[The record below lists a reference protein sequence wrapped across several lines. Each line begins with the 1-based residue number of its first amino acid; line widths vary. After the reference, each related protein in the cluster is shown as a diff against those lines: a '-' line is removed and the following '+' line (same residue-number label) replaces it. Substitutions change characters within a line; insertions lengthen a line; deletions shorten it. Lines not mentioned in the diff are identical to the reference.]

1 MDIEINNNII
11 IIEKQ
16 IYKHGPCKAGV
27 NTNCHIVLESSNG
40 ILSIVITNLPL
51 HVSRYFTKIR
61 LNYNPINKKI
71 HLRCNNADQDIAY
84 RFGIVDNNKEFDN
97 VNDVIT
103 YLQFLYN
110 PYSKTLI
117 DNYHSKKYKHNYSK
131 YIIEMFT
138 SPYLWISLLVLITIF
153 YISSKFIIYPPS
165 L

>member
-1 MDIEINNNII
+1 MNIEINNNIK
-11 IIEKQ
+11 IIEKK
-16 IYKHGPCKAGV
+16 IYEYGPGGRCNPYGE
-27 NTNCHIVLESSNG
+27 LESSNG

-103 YLQFLYN
+103 YLHCLYRPCHN
-110 PYSKTLI
+110 HNHANQGYKQK
-117 DNYHSKKYKHNYSK
+117 YYKYKQK
-131 YIIEMFT
+131 YLQL
-138 SPYLWISLLVLITIF
+138 SRQLDLNPKQKL
-153 YISSKFIIYPPS
+153 
-165 L
+165 

>member
-16 IYKHGPCKAGV
+16 IYKYGQCHRCKPGV
-27 NTNCHIVLESSNG
+27 NTNRKLESSNG
-40 ILSIVITNLPL
+40 ILSIIITNLPL

-71 HLRCNNADQDIAY
+71 HLRCNSADQDIAY

-103 YLQFLYN
+103 YLCLICAPCPHN
-110 PYSKTLI
+110 PHPHNQGYKQK
-117 DNYHSKKYKHNYSK
+117 YYKYKQKYLQLSRQLDLNSK
-131 YIIEMFT
+131 QK
-138 SPYLWISLLVLITIF
+138 L
-153 YISSKFIIYPPS
+153 
-165 L
+165 

>member
-16 IYKHGPCKAGV
+16 IYKYGQCHRCKPGI
-27 NTNCHIVLESSNG
+27 NTNRELESSNG

-71 HLRCNNADQDIAY
+71 HLRCNSADQDIAY

-97 VNDVIT
+97 INDVIT
-103 YLQFLYN
+103 YLCIICDPRPYRPYCPHNPYN
-110 PYSKTLI
+110 PNNPNQGYKQK
-117 DNYHSKKYKHNYSK
+117 YYKYKQK
-131 YIIEMFT
+131 YLQLSRQLDL
-138 SPYLWISLLVLITIF
+138 SPKQKL
-153 YISSKFIIYPPS
+153 
-165 L
+165 

>member
-16 IYKHGPCKAGV
+16 IYKYGPCGLCKPGI
-27 NTNCHIVLESSNG
+27 NTNRELESSNG

-71 HLRCNNADQDIAY
+71 HLRCNSADQDIAY

-103 YLQFLYN
+103 YLCIICTPCLYN
-110 PYSKTLI
+110 PH
-117 DNYHSKKYKHNYSK
+117 NPYHPYHPHNPNNPNQGYKQKYYKYKQK
-131 YIIEMFT
+131 YLQLSRQLDL
-138 SPYLWISLLVLITIF
+138 SPKQKL
-153 YISSKFIIYPPS
+153 
-165 L
+165 

>member
-16 IYKHGPCKAGV
+16 IYKYGPCGLCKPGV
-27 NTNCHIVLESSNG
+27 NINRELEFSND

-84 RFGIVDNNKEFDN
+84 RFGIDNNNKEFDN

-103 YLQFLYN
+103 YLCIICAPCPHNPCLHSHNHNQGYN
-110 PYSKTLI
+110 QGYNQRYKQK
-117 DNYHSKKYKHNYSK
+117 YYKYKQKYLQLSRQLDLNSK
-131 YIIEMFT
+131 QK
-138 SPYLWISLLVLITIF
+138 L
-153 YISSKFIIYPPS
+153 
-165 L
+165 

>member
-16 IYKHGPCKAGV
+16 IYKYGQCHRCKPGV
-27 NTNCHIVLESSNG
+27 NTNRKLESSNG
-40 ILSIVITNLPL
+40 ILSIIITNLPL

-71 HLRCNNADQDIAY
+71 HLRCNSADQDIAY

-103 YLQFLYN
+103 YLCLICAPCSHN
-110 PYSKTLI
+110 PHNPHNPCLHPHPHPHNQGYKQK
-117 DNYHSKKYKHNYSK
+117 YYKYKQK
-131 YIIEMFT
+131 YLQL
-138 SPYLWISLLVLITIF
+138 SRQLDLLPKQKL
-153 YISSKFIIYPPS
+153 
-165 L
+165 

>member
-1 MDIEINNNII
+1 MNIEINNNII

-16 IYKHGPCKAGV
+16 ISKYGPGGRC
-27 NTNCHIVLESSNG
+27 NPDREIESNNG

-84 RFGIVDNNKEFDN
+84 KFGIVDNNKEFNN

-103 YLQFLYN
+103 YLCLYRPC
-110 PYSKTLI
+110 PYHNHANQEYKQK
-117 DNYHSKKYKHNYSK
+117 YYKYKQK
-131 YIIEMFT
+131 YLQL
-138 SPYLWISLLVLITIF
+138 SRQLDLKPKQKL
-153 YISSKFIIYPPS
+153 
-165 L
+165 

>member
-16 IYKHGPCKAGV
+16 IYEYVPCKPGV

-84 RFGIVDNNKEFDN
+84 RFGIVDNNKEFNN

-103 YLQFLYN
+103 YLCLICDPCLYRPHN
-110 PYSKTLI
+110 QGYKQK
-117 DNYHSKKYKHNYSK
+117 YYKYKQKYLQLSRQLDLNQNKNYK
-131 YIIEMFT
+131 
-138 SPYLWISLLVLITIF
+138 
-153 YISSKFIIYPPS
+153 
-165 L
+165 

>member
-11 IIEKQ
+11 IEKQ
-16 IYKHGPCKAGV
+16 IYEYGPSGLCKPGV
-27 NTNCHIVLESSNG
+27 NINWEFESSNG

-71 HLRCNNADQDIAY
+71 HLRCNSADQDIAY

-103 YLQFLYN
+103 YLCIICDPRPHN
-110 PYSKTLI
+110 PR
-117 DNYHSKKYKHNYSK
+117 NQGYKHNYYK
-131 YIIEMFT
+131 HIIEIFT
-138 SPYLWISLLVLITIF
+138 SPYLWISLLLLIIVF

>member
-16 IYKHGPCKAGV
+16 IYKHDPCKAGV

-103 YLQFLYN
+103 YLHCLYRPCHN
-110 PYSKTLI
+110 HNHANQGYKQK
-117 DNYHSKKYKHNYSK
+117 YYKYKQK
-131 YIIEMFT
+131 YLQL
-138 SPYLWISLLVLITIF
+138 SRKLDLNPKQKL
-153 YISSKFIIYPPS
+153 
-165 L
+165 